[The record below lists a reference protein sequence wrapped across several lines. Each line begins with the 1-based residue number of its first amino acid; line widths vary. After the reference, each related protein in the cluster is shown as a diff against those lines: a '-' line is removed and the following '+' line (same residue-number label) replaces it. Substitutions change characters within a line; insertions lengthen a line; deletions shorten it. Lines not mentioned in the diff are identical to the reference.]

1 MNAAAWGVIGAIVG
15 ALASIMTT
23 WLTNRHTAALQ
34 RQQSSDERKEHHR
47 DFQRETL
54 IALQDVMHEYL
65 RMIASAHFEDL
76 KAFAGGADWG
86 RTLISKEISDGCML
100 TARRAVILMERIE
113 NDELR
118 SNLKTLHKLLGDVTM
133 MRSKDTAEAK
143 LAQATKQAVKVFEDM
158 GAELRRQYENP

>member
-15 ALASIMTT
+15 ALASIATT

-34 RQQSSDERKEHHR
+34 RKQASEERKERHR
-47 DFQRETL
+47 DFQRENL
-54 IALQDVMHEYL
+54 IALQDTMHEYL
-65 RMIASAHFEDL
+65 RMISMAYFEDL

-86 RTLISKEISDGCML
+86 RTLISKEVSDGCML

-118 SNLKTLHKLLGDVTM
+118 LNLKTLHKSLGEITM
-133 MRSKDTAEAK
+133 MHSKDEAEAK
-143 LAQATKQAVKVFEDM
+143 LAQATKQTVQVLEDL
-158 GAELRRQYENP
+158 GTELRRQY